1 MPKHIEERERHYP
14 KQDKPLEKLGLKV
27 LQDKL
32 EAAEHRYERSM
43 KLDIEMWKR
52 LGLSEEG
59 WKRDL
64 ERINDEI
71 KTIQFEIAR
80 RKETK

>member
-1 MPKHIEERERHYP
+1 MPKYVEDREKHFP
-14 KQDKPLEKLGLKV
+14 KEKPLHKLGLKV

-32 EAAEHRYERSM
+32 AAAEHRYDRSM
-43 KLDIEMWKR
+43 KLDIGLWTK
-52 LGLSEEG
+52 LGLSEDG

-64 ERINDEI
+64 ERINEEI